1 MKKYLVNVWDEN
13 TYKKVFKAN
22 SKDEAMKLALK
33 EIEEGI
39 ESGVNNWNTGSSA
52 DYGIT
57 YIEEVVWWVGFLISL
72 EKRKKRKT

>member
-57 YIEEVVWWVGFLISL
+57 YIEEVAV
-72 EKRKKRKT
+72 

>member
-57 YIEEVVWWVGFLISL
+57 YIEEVAWWVGFLISL
-72 EKRKKRKT
+72 EKRKRKT